1 MSNNIG
7 TRTVRIRGLNGLK
20 GPQTRIE
27 ARKAIAEL
35 LLDVL
40 DVEDLEDM
48 FWYYGDW
55 ADASQKRVDSCLSD
69 IRARIVKSSER
80 KSY

>member
-1 MSNNIG
+1 MSENIG
-7 TRTVRIRGLNGLK
+7 SRTVRIRGLNGLE
-20 GPQTRIE
+20 GPQTRKE
-27 ARKAIAEL
+27 ARQAIAAI

-40 DVEDLEDM
+40 DVEDVEDM

-55 ADASQKRVDSCLSD
+55 SNAPQKRVDSCLSD
-69 IRARIVKSSER
+69 IRKRIVKWSER